1 MKKSLCKV
9 FKIFYYS
16 ILCICPIH
24 GKVETVLVTLYG
36 IGKIT
41 AVRTVRYDKHLNIL
55 EKRITT
61 VEALFGISVHLIEC
75 FADGDTASFQFNLYQ
90 WQTINQNCNVI
101 TIGLCPGLFKLRNN
115 LQFISDNILF
125 VCDIDVF
132 NMSVVKNEIV
142 NVVIVN
148 LTGFIYQGISR
159 FI

>member
-1 MKKSLCKV
+1 M
-9 FKIFYYS
+9 
-16 ILCICPIH
+16 
-24 GKVETVLVTLYG
+24 
-36 IGKIT
+36 
-41 AVRTVRYDKHLNIL
+41 
-55 EKRITT
+55 
-61 VEALFGISVHLIEC
+61 HLIEC
-75 FADGDTASFQFNLYQ
+75 FTDGDTTSFQFNLYQ

-142 NVVIVN
+142 DVVIVN